1 NVFTVGIKIDEI
13 YISAFNENDRLF
25 ILLI

>member
-1 NVFTVGIKIDEI
+1 VGIKIDEI